1 MKEILGSAYNENE
14 VEAKFNLQVLVVQQ
28 TLHME
33 QAPLFELPDDIKPIS
48 NSLLQKFRVYHPYLE
63 SRGISEATAHIY
75 DIGYE
80 DENKHIIFPIRD
92 VYNRCIGVGRRSILQ
107 KEYFY
112 PQNMVKPLYGVYE
125 LERPVRFLWVVEGPF
140 NLWSLYEWD
149 KQAVALLGTGTRL
162 QYNQLLQIECD
173 GYVLA
178 LDPDNAGRNGT
189 YKLGEFLLYNNKK
202 VFVADLPDGK
212 DVNDLTRDEFENNLS
227 VLDYGLWKNTYK
239 SILSI

>member
-1 MKEILGSAYNENE
+1 
-14 VEAKFNLQVLVVQQ
+14 
-28 TLHME
+28 
-33 QAPLFELPDDIKPIS
+33 
-48 NSLLQKFRVYHPYLE
+48 
-63 SRGISEATAHIY
+63 
-75 DIGYE
+75 
-80 DENKHIIFPIRD
+80 
-92 VYNRCIGVGRRSILQ
+92 
-107 KEYFY
+107 
-112 PQNMVKPLYGVYE
+112 
-125 LERPVRFLWVVEGPF
+125 
-140 NLWSLYEWD
+140 
-149 KQAVALLGTGTRL
+149 LLGTGTRL